1 MNATCVYPPSHGAHS
16 KLFAIVFFYSL
27 IYLEFFHL
35 VSVRV
40 NLNATEF
47 IFSFSLC
54 VLHLELCSH
63 SEKIGRNNLSY
74 IFFFFQYCIDI
85 LIASMLWKNLMTI
98 FLLICFLVLSCAC
111 AWWSFF
117 QIIFTFLFCFSFLFL
132 ICLNSCFF
140 PTPQPL
146 LIDAYSPRPIPV
158 LCLWKLQRMT
168 NQEVWKK
175 SLGKNENKMMYFIV
189 STLSSSVL

>member
-1 MNATCVYPPSHGAHS
+1 MPLY
-16 KLFAIVFFYSL
+16 LFSAFC
-27 IYLEFFHL
+27 
-35 VSVRV
+35 
-40 NLNATEF
+40 
-47 IFSFSLC
+47 C

-74 IFFFFQYCIDI
+74 IFFSSIALTFF
-85 LIASMLWKNLMTI
+85 IASMLWKNLMTI
-98 FLLICFLVLSCAC
+98 FPLICFLVLSYAC
-111 AWWSFF
+111 AWWPFF

-140 PTPQPL
+140 PPPQPL

-189 STLSSSVL
+189 STLSSSPL